1 MAEYMD
7 ILWIYHILFI
17 HQLMNILVVSFFFLS
32 ILDKVSMN
40 IQVQI
45 FRCIPRSEITESY
58 GNSIF
63 KFFVCFFFVGQ
74 HLQHMEIPHLGI
86 KSEL

>member
-1 MAEYMD
+1 MD
-7 ILWIYHILFI
+7 ISHFIYSSVDEYPSCFI
-17 HQLMNILVVSFFFLS
+17 FFLS
-32 ILDKVSMN
+32 IMDKVSMN